1 MAYQSISSPI
11 CVLHATSLTAAGPNT
26 IVTILSCHGDS
37 RLEVSFTKLQKL
49 KSFVEEFSALSARAP
64 PNPSLYSSGKL
75 KSVLWNTGVGLMR
88 AGKDVIGRRRTGSI
102 SSGRPEQEF
111 DDEEDVDDQID
122 ETDPRFLRDSLGQL
136 NESVNTKANDED
148 KALRRLDNTVQEMLA
163 IKTWEGSETID
174 EVLMAD
180 YQDKV
185 LYKGK
190 RSNIPASILGAKW

>member
-1 MAYQSISSPI
+1 
-11 CVLHATSLTAAGPNT
+11 
-26 IVTILSCHGDS
+26 
-37 RLEVSFTKLQKL
+37 
-49 KSFVEEFSALSARAP
+49 
-64 PNPSLYSSGKL
+64 
-75 KSVLWNTGVGLMR
+75 MR